1 MLPAIVLALGW
12 KQVTDVI
19 HRSIDLHPLCV
30 SIIDT
35 PEFQRLRRVSQLGP
49 CRWVFPGAVH
59 DRFQHALGVAHL
71 ARSWTEH
78 FRACQT
84 ELAITDAD
92 VLCVTLAGLL
102 HDLGHG
108 PLSHFWETC
117 FPPSAGGGGGGGGI
131 PHHEELSC
139 AMVDRLLARNRID
152 ASPWLDDADWRF
164 VKALIRGSPS
174 AALAAERPVDVRHG
188 SKGVPGLDKRFL
200 YDIVSNSRSGFDVD
214 KLDYFERDCHYS
226 GVVKVS
232 FDRRRLMKQARVAL
246 ARGPGP
252 SDGQLQ
258 ICWPVKCLYELQ
270 QVFQTRF
277 SLHTELYQHRVAAAV
292 GLMLRDAIALT
303 DASAHFRV
311 LGASGAPLR
320 LSECGTALDTSLD
333 GYLQLSDELLALVR
347 AEATRLAASE
357 TAEAEAAAAARA
369 DESEPDTLHTAAA
382 LLDRLDRRDLY
393 RFAGSVVLEQSADA
407 PRPAQLAGELE
418 RICGAEALPAAVLRL
433 DRKRVHYGCGDRN
446 PVDEIRFFDNKEDAG
461 NEDAQAVAASVKH
474 ARPWPSSLYAARL
487 PGAFEEVSLRLFV
500 TDGRYLP
507 AARAAFDAWCE
518 ERALCNDACQVDE
531 IAKAL

>member
-1 MLPAIVLALGW
+1 MLPAIVLLALGW

-19 HRSIDLHPLCV
+19 HRSIDLHPLAV

-78 FRACQT
+78 FRACQS
-84 ELAITDAD
+84 ELEITDAD
-92 VLCVTLAGLL
+92 ILCVTLAGLL

-108 PLSHFWETC
+108 PFSHFWETC
-117 FPPSAGGGGGGGGI
+117 FPPSGGSGGGGR

-139 AMVDRLLARNRID
+139 AMIDRMLARNDID

-174 AALAAERPVDVRHG
+174 ATLVAERPIDVRYG
-188 SKGVPGLDKRFL
+188 DKGVPGQDKRFL

-232 FDRRRLMKQARVAL
+232 FDRHRLMQQARVAL
-246 ARGPGP
+246 AIGPGP

-292 GLMLRDAIALT
+292 GLMLQDAIALT

-311 LGASGAPLR
+311 LGASGASLR
-320 LSECGTALDTSLD
+320 LSECGTERDTSLD
-333 GYLQLSDELLALVR
+333 GYLQLSDEVLTLVR
-347 AEATRLAASE
+347 VEATRLAAEE
-357 TAEAEAAAAARA
+357 TAEAEAAADA
-369 DESEPDTLHTAAA
+369 SEPDSLHSAAA
-382 LLDRLDRRDLY
+382 LLDRIDRRDLY
-393 RFAGSVVLEQSADA
+393 RFAGSVVLEQSTDA
-407 PRPAQLAGELE
+407 PRPAQLAAELE
-418 RICGAEALPAAVLRL
+418 RISGAEVLPAAVLRL

-446 PVDEIRFFDNKEDAG
+446 PVDEIRFFDNKEDA
-461 NEDAQAVAASVKH
+461 DKH

-487 PGAFEEVSLRLFV
+487 PGAFEEVSLRIFV

-507 AARAAFDAWCE
+507 AARAAFDTWCE
-518 ERALCNDACQVDE
+518 EQALCNDACQVDE
-531 IAKAL
+531 IAKRL